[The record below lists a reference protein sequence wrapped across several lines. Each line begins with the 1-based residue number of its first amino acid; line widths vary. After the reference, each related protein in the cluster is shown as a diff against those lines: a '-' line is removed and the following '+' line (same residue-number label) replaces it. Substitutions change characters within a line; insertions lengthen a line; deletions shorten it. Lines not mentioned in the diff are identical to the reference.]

1 MIRASSGKTA
11 AGRLLLGAG
20 VLALLIP
27 AIAGCEAGND
37 APTLEFHSASSGTQ
51 KNVGDIRITNM
62 FVLGA
67 PADFPTGPG
76 LASSAYS
83 VPLSIYNGGT
93 SSDTLESV
101 TAPGWASSVTLSGGP
116 VALPANAAPVN
127 LTGPQPEVVL
137 ENLSRPLRGGS
148 TIPVTLV
155 FARAGTVMDVPVPIE
170 PQSFQWATFAP
181 PAITASPASSAT
193 PTATATGTATASPT
207 GTATASPTGTATA
220 SPTGTATASPTGTAT
235 ASPTGTATASPT
247 AS

>member
-1 MIRASSGKTA
+1 LNEEAFALIRASSGKTA

-27 AIAGCEAGND
+27 AIAGCEAGNG
-37 APTLEFHSASSGTQ
+37 APTLEFHSASSGAQ
-51 KNVGDIRITNM
+51 AVVNGIRITNM

-67 PADFPTGPG
+67 PAGSTLPSG
-76 LASSAYS
+76 SSAS
-83 VPLSIYNGGT
+83 LFLSIYNGGT

-101 TAPGWASSVTLSGGP
+101 SAPGWASSVTLSGGP

-127 LTGPQPEVVL
+127 LTGPHPEVVL

-148 TIPVTLV
+148 ILSVTLV
-155 FARAGTVMDVPVPIE
+155 FAHAGTVTDVPVPIE

-193 PTATATGTATASPT
+193 PTATATGA
-207 GTATASPTGTATA
+207 ATA